1 MVLIRFP
8 FIYLFYFINNENW
21 RYIFHNIFELTLP
34 NKYINLEAGDII
46 RFDKLIENVK
56 CYGEDY
62 TQHETR
68 NSQLIYP
75 YFIIDYISK
84 KANNIKLKCTQLHE
98 LERKFLCSN
107 GSITRSNSV
116 NEDLYVISEDVDELV
131 SFLSG
136 ANKYFT
142 RDQRRVSDLSND
154 GYIYEDDLD
163 MLEDMFNVGSML
175 DTGGLN
181 LDKPVN
187 VSEIIKLISSELG
200 KNEIDEESLTIPDS
214 DENEN
219 VNTEDIL
226 ALINQINNSQ

>member
-1 MVLIRFP
+1 
-8 FIYLFYFINNENW
+8 
-21 RYIFHNIFELTLP
+21 
-34 NKYINLEAGDII
+34 
-46 RFDKLIENVK
+46 
-56 CYGEDY
+56 
-62 TQHETR
+62 
-68 NSQLIYP
+68 
-75 YFIIDYISK
+75 
-84 KANNIKLKCTQLHE
+84 
-98 LERKFLCSN
+98 
-107 GSITRSNSV
+107 
-116 NEDLYVISEDVDELV
+116 
-131 SFLSG
+131 
-136 ANKYFT
+136 
-142 RDQRRVSDLSND
+142 
-154 GYIYEDDLD
+154 